1 MLKDINYFQCCKKYI
16 WRKIICDKS
25 YKNRSRARIHLFQ
38 VIHFATA
45 DYHSRISG
53 LLDGRRF
60 RLRWSMTVRVSTWY
74 SWYYT
79 VCETFGSQSAPGYTN
94 RSHALAV
101 SRGHLN
107 HTASDYE
114 ILSQHFV
121 RLIRPDSWVIPDRS
135 VIQIF
140 KEIHAL
146 THLVPPTTRTLLCVL
161 YIAKS
166 YYWLFWFSISVKKCF
181 S

>member
-1 MLKDINYFQCCKKYI
+1 MLQ
-16 WRKIICDKS
+16 
-25 YKNRSRARIHLFQ
+25 KNIFKERFTTKVTRVARIHLFR

-45 DYHSRISG
+45 GYHSRISG

-60 RLRWSMTVRVSTWY
+60 RLRWSMTVRVSAWY

-79 VCETFGSQSAPGYTN
+79 VRETSGSRCTPSHTN

-101 SRGHLN
+101 NQGNLN
-107 HTASDYE
+107 HTVSDYE

-121 RLIRPDSWVIPDRS
+121 RLICPDSWVIPDRS
-135 VIQIF
+135 VIQFF

-146 THLVPPTTRTLLCVL
+146 THLAPPTTWRLFCVL
-161 YIAKS
+161 CIAKS
-166 YYWLFWFSISVKKCF
+166 YY
-181 S
+181 